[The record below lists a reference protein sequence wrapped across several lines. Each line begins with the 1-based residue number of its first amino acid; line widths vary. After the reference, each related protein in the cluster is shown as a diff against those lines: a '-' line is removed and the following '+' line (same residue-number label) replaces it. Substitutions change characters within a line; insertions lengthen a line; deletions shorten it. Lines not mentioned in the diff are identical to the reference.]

1 MLERLQ
7 GEAPD
12 LTSPERQSEGP
23 ASSGAYRSILCF
35 LGPWSMPRPVN
46 RNFVLEAQLK
56 ECKTSGAL
64 IPPATP
70 SAKRRMIRLEAR
82 SSPPGFFFWNIERIR
97 KLAGQPVRNVFPLS
111 PGVPSI
117 KAEQVL
123 GRLPSAAHRPTTF
136 FSRDV
141 IFFSLCGKSG
151 LTAGNGRALRCPCF
165 GCCACLCG
173 STSTSLMRTFQASPP
188 STCSALDSPTLSSVN
203 VGPEQNGLERR
214 HVRS

>member
-97 KLAGQPVRNVFPLS
+97 KLAGQ
-111 PGVPSI
+111 
-117 KAEQVL
+117 L
-123 GRLPSAAHRPTTF
+123 GEE
-136 FSRDV
+136 
-141 IFFSLCGKSG
+141 
-151 LTAGNGRALRCPCF
+151 
-165 GCCACLCG
+165 
-173 STSTSLMRTFQASPP
+173 STSGCPVFRSGRGSCATRFSSTNLCLWRRT
-188 STCSALDSPTLSSVN
+188 C
-203 VGPEQNGLERR
+203 
-214 HVRS
+214 VR